1 MNAIIV
7 DDTPTAI
14 DTLAAKLGKYGDIT
28 LAATATNGSDGIELV
43 KKHKPELIFLDME
56 LPDMTGI
63 DFLETLQQEPTTG
76 AT

>member
-43 KKHKPELIFLDME
+43 KKHKPELIFLPGHGTARHDRHR
-56 LPDMTGI
+56 LP
-63 DFLETLQQEPTTG
+63 
-76 AT
+76 

>member
-43 KKHKPELIFLDME
+43 KKHKPD
-56 LPDMTGI
+56 
-63 DFLETLQQEPTTG
+63 LQQKHQARDPQLG
-76 AT
+76 HRQQLNRR